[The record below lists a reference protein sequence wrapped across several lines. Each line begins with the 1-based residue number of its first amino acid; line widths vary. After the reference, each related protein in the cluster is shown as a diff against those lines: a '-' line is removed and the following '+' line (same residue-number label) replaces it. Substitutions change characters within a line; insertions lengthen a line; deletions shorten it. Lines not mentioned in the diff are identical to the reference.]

1 MIRKFLPNILI
12 ALVSVLV
19 TYVALDIG
27 YRIYRRYKIA
37 SEYTEYYFQGIDQ
50 PVYLFDEQIGY
61 RYKPNSQVLYANFDK
76 TNEVLQSNHFKVNN
90 MGHISP
96 TDDAVAKPASEFRIG
111 ILGDSFTASIHNDTP
126 WPSLLE
132 QRLNADD
139 DLKTKLGVSS
149 FKVINFG
156 MDGTGIVQWTS
167 VVSNEVLR
175 FNPDLLIVNFITD
188 DITRRFLWRV
198 SIKPPQSNGDYY
210 LGLMCSTLPATLE
223 NRDCAVLKMITFNT
237 PLFDDKNQLS
247 RIKREIYNEESA
259 RIDWLSVYPELLA
272 RTLGRSLGLRPRLSL
287 SDLEIPYFRTDEEGI
302 KASTEALR
310 QIKSLFPHTLILHNP
325 MYAEL
330 RPKSIPADV
339 IETMRTRVQSMQRDS
354 SLDIVLME
362 DHMPDPSDDAEVSS
376 WFKLPWDPHFSNYGA
391 GVYAQAVYG
400 QLEERLSRSATTF
413 HGK

>member
-12 ALVSVLV
+12 ALLSVLV

-37 SEYTEYYFQGIDQ
+37 SEYTEYYFQGVDQ

-61 RYKPNSQVLYANFDK
+61 RYKPNLQVLYANFDK
-76 TNEVLQSNHFKVNN
+76 TNDVLQSNHFKVNN

-96 TDDAVAKPASEFRIG
+96 TDDTVAKPPAEFRIG
-111 ILGDSFTASIHNDTP
+111 VVGDSFTASIHNDTP

-132 QRLNADD
+132 QQLNADEN
-139 DLKTKLGVSS
+139 LKTRLGVSS

-156 MDGTGIVQWTS
+156 MDGTGIVQWPS

-188 DITRRFLWRV
+188 DITRRFVWRI
-198 SIKPPQSNGDYY
+198 SIKPSRYNGDYS

-223 NRDCAVLKMITFNT
+223 NRDCAVSKMITFNT

-247 RIKREIYNEESA
+247 RIKREIFDEESA
-259 RIDWLSVYPELLA
+259 RIDWLSLYPELLA
-272 RTLGRSLGLRPRLSL
+272 RTLGRSLGLSPRLSL
-287 SDLEIPYFRTDEEGI
+287 SNLGIPNFRTEEEGL
-302 KASTEALR
+302 KASAQALR
-310 QIKSLFPHTLILHNP
+310 TIKSSFPNTLILHNP
-325 MYAEL
+325 VYAEL
-330 RPKSIPADV
+330 KPKLTPYDV
-339 IETMRTRVQSMQRDS
+339 IQLMQG
-354 SLDIVLME
+354 LDILLME
-362 DHMPDPSDDAEVSS
+362 DHMPDLTDDAEVLR

-391 GVYAQAVYG
+391 SIYAQAVYG
-400 QLEERLSRSATTF
+400 QLQEHLPSSATF
-413 HGK
+413 HGN